1 MAHRGYDGGQSL
13 LKMSEGRSKM
23 IMSGPSRV
31 ILAVM
36 ALVRTWVTAAQTDT
50 AFDSS
55 QQPPVILVNTNQA
68 TAPGKDRTNRAIA
81 VSHRTL
87 DFGSVPV
94 GSMKEL
100 TFTVQ
105 TVGAGLL
112 SGTANVSAPF
122 NVFAGSPYDLKY
134 PQSQA
139 ITVQYAPESMGV
151 HMTVVHLTGG
161 DGATVTVMGSAAPR
175 GAPARPRAPAG
186 PQNLRLL
193 AGH

>member
-1 MAHRGYDGGQSL
+1 
-13 LKMSEGRSKM
+13 
-23 IMSGPSRV
+23 
-31 ILAVM
+31 M
-36 ALVRTWVTAAQTDT
+36 ALVRTWVAAAQTDT

-100 TFTVQ
+100 SFTVQ
-105 TVGAGLL
+105 TVGGFI

-161 DGATVTVMGSAAPR
+161 DGATVTVLGSAAPR
-175 GAPARPRAPAG
+175 GAPARHRAPAG

>member
-1 MAHRGYDGGQSL
+1 MR
-13 LKMSEGRSKM
+13 
-23 IMSGPSRV
+23 GPSRV
-31 ILAVM
+31 ILVIV
-36 ALVRTWVTAAQTDT
+36 ALMQTWVVAAHS
-50 AFDSS
+50 DSAS
-55 QQPPVILVNTNQA
+55 DSNRQPPVTLLNTNRA
-68 TAPGKDRTNRAIA
+68 TVPSQDHTNRAIA

-112 SGTANVSAPF
+112 SGAANVAAPF
-122 NVFAGSPYDLKY
+122 NVPAGSPYVLKY
-134 PQSQA
+134 AQHQV
-139 ITVQYAPESMGV
+139 ITVEYAPESEGV

-175 GAPARPRAPAG
+175 RAPARSRAQG
-186 PQNLRLL
+186 VLL

>member
-1 MAHRGYDGGQSL
+1 
-13 LKMSEGRSKM
+13 MSEGRSKM
-23 IMSGPSRV
+23 IMRGPARV
-31 ILAVM
+31 ILVIV
-36 ALVRTWVTAAQTDT
+36 ALVRTWVGAAHSDT

-55 QQPPVILVNTNQA
+55 RQPPVILVHTNQA
-68 TAPGKDRTNRAIA
+68 TVPSKDRTNRAIV

-87 DFGSVPV
+87 DFGSIPV

-100 TFTVQ
+100 TITVR

-112 SGTANVSAPF
+112 SGAANVSAPF
-122 NVFAGSPYDLKY
+122 NVPAGSPYVLKY

-139 ITVQYAPESMGV
+139 ITVRYAPKSMGM

-175 GAPARPRAPAG
+175 RAPAA
-186 PQNLRLL
+186 PQNVRLL